1 MAESMLRMDSSALD
15 LGVTALAGLALGTFF
30 FGGLRLTVHWLESS
44 QRPLL
49 LALASFVL
57 RLVVATAGF
66 VVVGSGRWERY
77 AAALLGFFVIRL
89 VLLRLWGPTR
99 YRTAPGKEQV

>member
-1 MAESMLRMDSSALD
+1 MQSSALQ
-15 LGVTALAGLALGTFF
+15 LCVAALAGIALGLFF

-44 QRPLL
+44 PRPLV

-66 VVVGSGRWERY
+66 FVVGSGRWERY
-77 AAALLGFFVIRL
+77 AAALAGFVAIRI
-89 VLLRLWGPTR
+89 VLLRLWGPTPR
-99 YRTAPGKEQV
+99 PAPPGKEQV

>member
-1 MAESMLRMDSSALD
+1 MQSSALQ
-15 LGVTALAGLALGTFF
+15 LCVAALAGVALGAFF
-30 FGGLRLTVHWLESS
+30 FGGLRLTVHWLEST
-44 QRPLL
+44 QRPLA

-77 AAALLGFFVIRL
+77 AAALLGFVAIRM
-89 VLLRLWGPTR
+89 VLLRIWGPTR
-99 YRTAPGKEQV
+99 RPAPPGKEQV

>member
-1 MAESMLRMDSSALD
+1 MAESMLRMHSSALD
-15 LGVTALAGLALGTFF
+15 LGVTALAGLALGLFF

-44 QRPLL
+44 QRPLV

-77 AAALLGFFVIRL
+77 AAALVGFVVIRL
-89 VLLRLWGPTR
+89 VLLRIWGPTR
-99 YRTAPGKEQV
+99 RPAPSGKEQV